1 LIART
6 HFELA
11 KYSEAEEVFKRIR
24 QLHPYQIEGMDL
36 YGTCLWQLKKK
47 VHLSS
52 LSSTLKD
59 IAPEFAE
66 TWLL

>member
-1 LIART
+1 LIARA

-47 VHLSS
+47 VDLSS

-59 IAPEFAE
+59 VEPDCAE
-66 TWLL
+66 TLLF